1 MSWHCGARVVSAAN
15 RRARIPATRPRI
27 RITPIL
33 SLGNPLV
40 LGFVVPFGVT
50 LAAVTLARLA
60 SSGGLRIWLSGA
72 AIALGFLAAH
82 VVIFGWPAWPPLGAQ
97 QKIAVAIAGSIA
109 IGLIADLP
117 RAGAPL
123 RRFVA
128 ACAIVVATAWL
139 VLPLLRPTP
148 ALDTA
153 LAAGALGAALV
164 VAWRCGAMLD
174 DAQAAGATLAVAAF
188 GLSVIAVLGNTASI
202 GQLAGALAAAAAA
215 YTIWN
220 WLGGRD
226 TFGTAAALGGF
237 GALALLTAQA
247 VAFTRTNAIAIVV
260 LLGSLFAPRL
270 VRAGLPRLS
279 PNSFFFAIVVAIAAA
294 IPVGAAVAVAILA
307 GGGRGP
313 Y

>member
-1 MSWHCGARVVSAAN
+1 M
-15 RRARIPATRPRI
+15 
-27 RITPIL
+27 
-33 SLGNPLV
+33 
-40 LGFVVPFGVT
+40 
-50 LAAVTLARLA
+50 TLARLA
-60 SSGGLRIWLSGA
+60 ASGGLRTWLTGA

-97 QKIAVAIAGSIA
+97 QKIALAIAGAIA
-109 IGLIADLP
+109 LGSIADLS
-117 RAGAPL
+117 RVGTSA

-128 ACAIVVATAWL
+128 TFAIVVASAWL
-139 VLPLLRPTP
+139 VVPLLRP
-148 ALDTA
+148 ALSLDLA
-153 LAAGALGAALV
+153 LAAGALVAALV

-247 VAFTRTNAIAIVV
+247 VAFTRTNVIAIVV

-279 PNSFFFAIVVAIAAA
+279 PNSFFFAIAVALAAAVPAAAA
-294 IPVGAAVAVAILA
+294 IGVAMLA
-307 GGGRGP
+307 GGGRSP